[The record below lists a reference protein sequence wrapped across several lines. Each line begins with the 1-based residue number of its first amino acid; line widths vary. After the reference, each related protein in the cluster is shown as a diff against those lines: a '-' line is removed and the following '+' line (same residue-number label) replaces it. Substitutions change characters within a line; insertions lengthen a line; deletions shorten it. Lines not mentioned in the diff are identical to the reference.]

1 MTEDPRKKQW
11 ESLRDQNK
19 ALYDST
25 GDDFLRIR
33 YEACKRLL
41 GEEDEKKEDPQH
53 FAYPLS
59 FYITFQFI

>member
-53 FAYPLS
+53 FA
-59 FYITFQFI
+59 